1 MMVLAALSAMLIL
14 AGGWLVISAAAGP
27 RLTGPGPRGV
37 GGQRPASGGRG
48 MAGEEPTGVVGGE
61 SGGTGR
67 AVFAGTRDGQ
77 PPAGWF
83 EARST
88 GARER
93 PGGSVTGKA
102 RRWWRSLSRAR
113 RGWLLGGLAGGVI
126 CYLITGWVGLLLLLP
141 AFGLVLPAL
150 LADPGNPTVSLLEA
164 LDRWLRSLTA
174 SVSTGKSIAEALR
187 ATAAT
192 APDALAEPLRHVVA
206 RLDDRWPVRDVL
218 VALADELASPDADAV
233 AASLMVA
240 AERGGVGT
248 MSVLRALSGNVQQR
262 LHAWRDI
269 EAERAKPRI
278 VVRQVT
284 LISSGVIALG
294 MLTGPSYFAAYGT
307 PVGQL
312 ILIGLGAGYLAS
324 LVGLRQV
331 TNAPPRARILV
342 TGHPQMLVAPPGLM
356 PTAGR
361 QQMPGPS
368 RRHMPPSPRTP
379 CPPEAG
385 HGA

>member
-1 MMVLAALSAMLIL
+1 MTMLAALSAVLIL
-14 AGGWLVISAAAGP
+14 AGGWLVVSGAVGP
-27 RLTGPGPRGV
+27 RSGRPGAPDSRR
-37 GGQRPASGGRG
+37 QS
-48 MAGEEPTGVVGGE
+48 PT
-61 SGGTGR
+61 S
-67 AVFAGTRDGQ
+67 
-77 PPAGWF
+77 
-83 EARST
+83 
-88 GARER
+88 
-93 PGGSVTGKA
+93 GGSVMDKA
-102 RRWWRSLSRAR
+102 RRWWGSLSRAR
-113 RGWLLGGLAGGVI
+113 RGWLFGGSLGGVV
-126 CYLITGWVGLLLLLP
+126 CYLVTGWVGLLLLLP
-141 AFGLVLPAL
+141 AFGLVLPTL

-187 ATAAT
+187 ATATT
-192 APDALAEPLRHVVA
+192 APEALAQPLAHAVA

-218 VALADELASPDADAV
+218 LGLADELASPDADAV

-248 MSVLRALSGNVQQR
+248 LSVLRALSGNVQQR

-284 LISSGVIALG
+284 MISSGVIALG
-294 MLTGPSYFAAYGT
+294 LLTGRSYFAAYGT

-312 ILIGLGAGYLAS
+312 ILIGLGVGYLAS
-324 LVGLRQV
+324 LIGLRQV

-342 TGHPQMLVAPPGLM
+342 VGRPRMPVAPHPQFLSA
-356 PTAGR
+356 
-361 QQMPGPS
+361 S
-368 RRHMPPSPRTP
+368 R
-379 CPPEAG
+379 PPEAD

>member
-1 MMVLAALSAMLIL
+1 MVMLAALSAMVIL
-14 AGGWLVISAAAGP
+14 AGGWLLV
-27 RLTGPGPRGV
+27 T
-37 GGQRPASGGRG
+37 
-48 MAGEEPTGVVGGE
+48 
-61 SGGTGR
+61 GTGFLR
-67 AVFAGTRDGQ
+67 TPVGQ
-77 PPAGWF
+77 PPPGLADVQL
-83 EARST
+83 AAPQRH
-88 GARER
+88 
-93 PGGSVTGKA
+93 PGGFLLDKA
-102 RRWWRSLSRAR
+102 RRWWRDLSRAR
-113 RGWLLGGLAGGVI
+113 RGWLLSGLAGGVI
-126 CYLITGWVGLLLLLP
+126 CYLVTGWVGLLLLLP

-187 ATAAT
+187 ATATT
-192 APDALAEPLRHVVA
+192 APEALAEPLRHAVA

-218 VALADELASPDADAV
+218 LGLADELASPDADAV
-233 AASLMVA
+233 VASLMVA

-294 MLTGPSYFAAYGT
+294 LLTGPSYFAAYGA

-312 ILIGLGAGYLAS
+312 ILIGLGVGYLAS
-324 LVGLRQV
+324 LVGLRRV

-342 TGHPQMLVAPPGLM
+342 VGRPQTFVATGGPMSAAGRRQASLPSHPYVPVAP
-356 PTAGR
+356 R
-361 QQMPGPS
+361 GPHS
-368 RRHMPPSPRTP
+368 
-379 CPPEAG
+379 PEAD